1 MVYYLNVI
9 QILKQMIHNI
19 NNINDNNNFGSIG
32 VNNNALKAIIIHLI
46 ILIHQNI

>member
-1 MVYYLNVI
+1 MVYYLNVN

-19 NNINDNNNFGSIG
+19 NNINDNNNFRSIG

-46 ILIHQNI
+46 ILIYQNI